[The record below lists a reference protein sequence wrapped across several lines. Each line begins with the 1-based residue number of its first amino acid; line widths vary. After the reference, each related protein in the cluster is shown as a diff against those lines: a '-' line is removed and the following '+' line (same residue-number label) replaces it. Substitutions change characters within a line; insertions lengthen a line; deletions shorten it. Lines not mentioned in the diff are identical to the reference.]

1 MEMVKSEVMMLCLL
15 LLSFAGH
22 AQEYEWSSVRMDGSR
37 TGCVAVTG
45 MDFDKSIGS
54 LKEDGSYLAPNG
66 RIYEEGTATAS
77 VAAIVHAAQPELARV
92 KTVIA
97 YSEEEMITAKKETPL
112 SNWFV
117 DIVTNKVSALSG
129 KKVDVCICN
138 FGGIRVNM
146 PKGNVM
152 LDDMLSMFPFKNNVV
167 YLEQKGS
174 ELRKIFETMAATRFQ
189 AIGGVEIVAE
199 DGKLTK
205 ALIGGQPIDD
215 EKLYS
220 VATISFLLYGGDSL
234 TLAENAQNMT
244 IYDIPIIDVVL
255 EHIAALNA
263 EGKNITAPSVTH
275 VTIK

>member
-1 MEMVKSEVMMLCLL
+1 MQQWSELQKECTACTRCGLC
-15 LLSFAGH
+15 AG
-22 AQEYEWSSVRMDGSR
+22 R
-37 TGCVAVTG
+37 TNVVFG
-45 MDFDKSIGS
+45 IG
-54 LKEDGSYLAPNG
+54 N
-66 RIYEEGTATAS
+66 R
-77 VAAIVHAAQPELARV
+77 
-92 KTVIA
+92 
-97 YSEEEMITAKKETPL
+97 ETPIMFIGEGPGEQEDL
-112 SNWFV
+112 QGIPFV
-117 DIVTNKVSALSG
+117 GPAG
-129 KKVDVCICN
+129 KL
-138 FGGIRVNM
+138 
-146 PKGNVM
+146 